1 MNTNNT
7 PTVIVQAI
15 IEKPVKKV
23 FEIMRNTKL
32 TSTCRSID
40 SITPL
45 KEGEIT
51 EWEWNA
57 TNYVLNIWTKKI
69 IPHKSIETI
78 WQDTFVSVDYE
89 FNTLADHNTL
99 VTLKAYNFKEKGIDL
114 LYAMKDKRS
123 LFKIALKNLQNHF
136 TQQKNAEG
144 ISRL

>member
-32 TSTCRSID
+32 TSTLRSID

-89 FNTLADHNTL
+89 FNTISDHNTL
-99 VTLKAYNFKEKGIDL
+99 VTLKAHNFKEVGIDL

-123 LFKIALKNLQNHF
+123 LFKIALKNLRNHF
-136 TQQKNAEG
+136 TAKRCKEMV
-144 ISRL
+144 L